1 LLSTSSTKRQVKF
14 FSLNG
19 FIDVNSFVYIW
30 DLDEQ
35 DLKSYLF
42 CRNIKKNNFRGKK
55 SMSHVEIIHLLL
67 FFINSNY
74 ENSNLLVAY
83 SSGCSHQITVR

>member
-1 LLSTSSTKRQVKF
+1 
-14 FSLNG
+14 
-19 FIDVNSFVYIW
+19 
-30 DLDEQ
+30 
-35 DLKSYLF
+35 
-42 CRNIKKNNFRGKK
+42 
-55 SMSHVEIIHLLL
+55 MSHIEIIHLLL